1 MTEHKHTPGP
11 WTTIDAKNLCL
22 GYPGTVEIHA
32 PDWDALAVVYVETC
46 GNPSE
51 EGEAN
56 AQLITAAPDLLE
68 ALIELADAAAEAW
81 GEDRPCV
88 RWAYTVIAMAT
99 GGSNV

>member
-1 MTEHKHTPGP
+1 MTEQKHTPGP
-11 WTTIDAKNLCL
+11 WSTIDAKNLCL

-68 ALIELADAAAEAW
+68 ALQMLLEFPNTGPATTTARAA
-81 GEDRPCV
+81 
-88 RWAYTVIAMAT
+88 IAKAT
-99 GGSNV
+99 GGSND